1 VAEKFKEVTVALSVD
16 QIAWLDKQAFQLRVS
31 RAAYI
36 RTIFSLLQQN
46 RSLDGF
52 IKNS

>member
-1 VAEKFKEVTVALSVD
+1 MAVKLKEVTVALSLD
-16 QIAWLDKQAFQLRVS
+16 QIAWLDKQARYLRVS